1 MNIRTQRELLDL
13 PFDEIWFPDFEYRNS
28 DGEHPEPVYLVAWE
42 LRTGRRVYLGRDEMG
57 ASPPY
62 DISPRA
68 LFVFFA
74 ADADLECHL
83 SLDWKFPANVIDLR
97 PEFLQVIN
105 VTPRPPRDKKEAW
118 GSLLHASTY
127 YGLDAIDAAEKEQ
140 WRELILRGG
149 PYTAEQWEAIK
160 NYCEGDVRATVRLAF
175 AMIQRG
181 HIPLDH
187 RFNLCRHRG
196 RCMRATARME
206 FTGVPI
212 DLERYDRLLPQWEPM
227 RMRLIESLGKAYGV
241 YDEDGSFSHKRF
253 ARYLNARG
261 WIWPRTETGRLKTD
275 EKTFRRMALTHP
287 ELEDLRQLKYCLE
300 QLDLHK
306 ITVGRDGFARCWL
319 APFASRTSRFQPSNA
334 RFIFGPAIWI
344 RCYLIQAKPGWAVVY
359 LDWKAQEF
367 GIAAGLSGD
376 QAMQADYLAE
386 DVYLAFAKRARL
398 VPAWATTETHSL
410 QRDQCKICVLA
421 TQYGQKYK
429 ALSEQ
434 INQPDI
440 VGRELLR
447 HHHKA
452 YRQFWAWSDNR
463 VNRYLLNNKQETV
476 FGWTH
481 HFKQRP
487 KTNSVRNFD
496 MQANAAEMLR
506 LACCLGTEGG
516 ISICAPVH
524 DAILIQAP
532 LDRLDEDIARMTQY
546 MTEASRVVLG
556 GFCLRTDQHIFRYP
570 EHYSDPKGR
579 GRRMLETVM
588 GFL

>member
-1 MNIRTQRELLDL
+1 
-13 PFDEIWFPDFEYRNS
+13 
-28 DGEHPEPVYLVAWE
+28 
-42 LRTGRRVYLGRDEMG
+42 
-57 ASPPY
+57 
-62 DISPRA
+62 
-68 LFVFFA
+68 
-74 ADADLECHL
+74 
-83 SLDWKFPANVIDLR
+83 
-97 PEFLQVIN
+97 
-105 VTPRPPRDKKEAW
+105 
-118 GSLLHASTY
+118 
-127 YGLDAIDAAEKEQ
+127 
-140 WRELILRGG
+140 
-149 PYTAEQWEAIK
+149 
-160 NYCEGDVRATVRLAF
+160 
-175 AMIQRG
+175 
-181 HIPLDH
+181 
-187 RFNLCRHRG
+187 
-196 RCMRATARME
+196 
-206 FTGVPI
+206 
-212 DLERYDRLLPQWEPM
+212 
-227 RMRLIESLGKAYGV
+227 
-241 YDEDGSFSHKRF
+241 
-253 ARYLNARG
+253 
-261 WIWPRTETGRLKTD
+261 
-275 EKTFRRMALTHP
+275 
-287 ELEDLRQLKYCLE
+287 
-300 QLDLHK
+300 
-306 ITVGRDGFARCWL
+306 
-319 APFASRTSRFQPSNA
+319 
-334 RFIFGPAIWI
+334 
-344 RCYLIQAKPGWAVVY
+344 
-359 LDWKAQEF
+359 
-367 GIAAGLSGD
+367 
-376 QAMQADYLAE
+376 
-386 DVYLAFAKRARL
+386 
-398 VPAWATTETHSL
+398 
-410 QRDQCKICVLA
+410 VLA